1 MGLLMSSMGILE
13 EIETLIEEVNFLQAS
28 DGMINLD
35 ISKDLM
41 LVILKAAETHFNR
54 LE

>member
-1 MGLLMSSMGILE
+1 MGTLMSSMGILE
-13 EIETLIEEVNFLQAS
+13 EIENLMEEVNFLHVS
-28 DGMINLD
+28 DGMINID

-41 LVILKAAETHFNR
+41 LVILKAAENHFNR